1 MSHHS
6 NRAPYNSFQRLGGN
20 KKISSAQKWK
30 LKKTGGVGSE
40 NGSQNM
46 GDFLKLTELA
56 NKIIET
62 GNMDIYQETYEM
74 IKLKV
79 QSAGTQLTCHS
90 SFNCITTIN
99 TIITIS
105 SVPL

>member
-1 MSHHS
+1 MTVELCIYEDFIFST
-6 NRAPYNSFQRLGGN
+6 NALKSFQRLGGN

-30 LKKTGGVGSE
+30 LKKTGGDGSE

-46 GDFLKLTELA
+46 SNFLKLTELA

-79 QSAGTQLTCHS
+79 QA
-90 SFNCITTIN
+90 TT
-99 TIITIS
+99 TH
-105 SVPL
+105 

>member
-1 MSHHS
+1 MADTWEQKTGRVSS
-6 NRAPYNSFQRLGGN
+6 QRKREGAPQRLGGN

-30 LKKTGGVGSE
+30 LKKTGGDGSE
-40 NGSQNM
+40 SGSQKM
-46 GDFLKLTELA
+46 SSFLKLTELA

-79 QSAGTQLTCHS
+79 HSAGIQ
-90 SFNCITTIN
+90 
-99 TIITIS
+99 
-105 SVPL
+105 